1 MDHRYTRSEAML
13 DRALK
18 SVPLGSQTFSK
29 SLTQLPRG
37 AAPYFVARGRGSRL
51 RDVDGNEYID
61 FVNGLASVLLGYCDP
76 DVDAAV
82 REQLANGV
90 TFSLSHPLEVE
101 VAEQICECVPCAEQV
116 RFAKNGSD
124 ATSAAI
130 RLARAHTGRDRVAT
144 CGYHGW
150 QDWYIGSTTR
160 DLGVPDATRALTHP
174 FQYNDLASLETL
186 LERHPD
192 EFAAVILEP
201 MNSVYPRDG
210 FLEAVAGVARA
221 QGAVLVFDETI
232 TGFRFARGGAQ
243 EQFGVTPDLATFGK
257 GLANGFPLSV
267 VAGSAALM
275 RGMEEIFFST
285 TFGGETL
292 SLAAARAVLRKMDRE
307 PVIETLASRG
317 TAAIEGVRRLIEAHE
332 VQDLLEIT
340 GHPSWSFLL
349 FKDVATY
356 SAWDLKTFFI
366 QETLARGIL
375 TLGTHNMSYAHTDD
389 DIGRLLEVYDE
400 LFPEMR
406 RVVDEGRLIERLR
419 CEPLRPLFRVR

>member
-1 MDHRYTRSEAML
+1 MDRRYARSEAML
-13 DRALK
+13 ERALK

-101 VAEQICECVPCAEQV
+101 VAEKICECVPCAERV

-124 ATSAAI
+124 ATSAAV

-174 FQYNDLASLETL
+174 FEYNDVASLEIL
-186 LERHPD
+186 FERHPG
-192 EFAAVILEP
+192 EIAVVILEP
-201 MNSVYPRDG
+201 MNAVYPADG
-210 FLEAVAGVARA
+210 FLEAVADVARA
-221 QGAVLVFDETI
+221 NGAVLVFDETI

-275 RGMEEIFFST
+275 RGMEQIFFST

-317 TAAIEGVRRLIEAHE
+317 TAALEGVRRLIEAHE

-340 GHPSWSFLL
+340 GHPSWSFLH
-349 FKDVATY
+349 FQDVAAY

-389 DIGRLLEVYDE
+389 DIGRLLEVYGE

-406 RVVDEGRLIERLR
+406 RVVD
-419 CEPLRPLFRVR
+419 